1 MWKNNSVPYVY
12 QKRGVY
18 YFSRRV
24 PKDLDEYY
32 RHPKITISLRTKSL
46 KAAKA
51 KSASLASQLDEEWL
65 TLRWRRNDSPLRKFL
80 FEQSFEARSQ
90 SNAPVMS
97 EARDIY
103 LRTKGGSRPK
113 TFTQAID
120 RTVNNLIGLVGD
132 KPIDTYSRQDAN
144 LLRDHLTD
152 RALNSAT
159 VKKHLN
165 SLRTIVNFTNREC
178 GLKDINSFAGMHF
191 GDDEPYEDSRR
202 QPIPLPIIR
211 SVQMECHEHNDE
223 ARWLIA
229 LISDTGMR
237 LSEAAGLIKDD
248 LGLDKEYPHIALKAH
263 PWRRLKTKGSERI
276 VPLAGEALW
285 AARQAQKTGQSQF
298 LFPRYCNESACKSN
312 SASAALNKWLS
323 PRVSDGCVIHSFR
336 HSIRD
341 RLRAVECPQDI
352 MDRLGGWSV
361 GGIGESYGNGYPV
374 EVLFKWMSRGVMSN

>member
-1 MWKNNSVPYVY
+1 MWKAISVPYLY
-12 QKRGVY
+12 QKRGVF

-24 PKDLDEYY
+24 PKDLEAYY
-32 RHPKITISLRTKSL
+32 RCSKIALSLRTKSL

-51 KSASLASQLDEEWL
+51 KSASLASQLEEEWL
-65 TLRWRRNDSPLRKFL
+65 TLRWRRNDSPLRRFL
-80 FEQSFEARSQ
+80 HEQAFEAKAQ
-90 SNAPVMS
+90 SNAPVMT
-97 EARDIY
+97 EARGIY
-103 LRTKGGSRPK
+103 LKAKGTSRPR

-120 RTVNNLIGLVGD
+120 RVVNNLIELVGD
-132 KPIDTYSRQDAN
+132 KPIDRYSRQDAN

-165 SLRTIVNFTNREC
+165 TLRTIVNFVNREC
-178 GLKDINSFAGMHF
+178 GLQDVNSFSGMYF
-191 GDDEPYEDSRR
+191 GDDEPLAATRR
-202 QPIPLPIIR
+202 QPIPVLVIR
-211 SVQMECHEHNDE
+211 SVQMACREHNDE

-237 LSEAAGLIKDD
+237 LSEAIGLVKGDIH
-248 LGLDKEYPHIALKAH
+248 LDHKHPHLVLKVH

-285 AARQAQKTGQSQF
+285 AVKQAMSHTSNQF
-298 LFPRYCNESACKSN
+298 LFPRYCSDEGCKSN

-323 PRVSDGCVIHSFR
+323 KRVPDGCVIHSFR

-341 RLRAVECPQDI
+341 RLRAVECPHDV

-361 GGIGESYGNGYPV
+361 GGIGESYGSGYPV
-374 EVLFKWMSRGVMSN
+374 DVLWKWLVKAVKT